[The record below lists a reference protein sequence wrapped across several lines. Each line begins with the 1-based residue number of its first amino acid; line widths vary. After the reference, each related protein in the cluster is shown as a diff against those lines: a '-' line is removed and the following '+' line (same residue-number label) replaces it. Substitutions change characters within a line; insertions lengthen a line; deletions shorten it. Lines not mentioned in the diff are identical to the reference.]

1 MVKKEKHFLLLAM
14 HCDIS
19 DIFLHDI
26 LHHTGRVTLE
36 DVAHISARCLCHFL
50 YRVTVKD
57 LSDILARCLFYF
69 LNCNNRWKS
78 FCFFKSNALYF
89 QHRR

>member
-14 HCDIS
+14 HCDIG

-36 DVAHISARCLCHFL
+36 DVAHISARCLRHFL
-50 YRVTVKD
+50 YRVKGFIRHTRKMS
-57 LSDILARCLFYF
+57 LLLPE
-69 LNCNNRWKS
+69 L
-78 FCFFKSNALYF
+78 
-89 QHRR
+89 QQ